1 MGREAASYAGG
12 RGRAAQVRAH
22 CRGRPWS
29 SARRALMT
37 QKAGRSAHR
46 GALGLASPALCP
58 GGPWGSGSCSTCV
71 RAWSPPASAWRRP
84 RCTTDTDRS
93 ASWPTPLRSRGATR
107 RPATTLAEWR
117 RARPGSAPRD
127 VPAPTP
133 RVPVP
138 PHGGRR
144 WPPPRVAE
152 PATPLRLPRP
162 PFEPLRVL
170 RAVSDL
176 LDAPAGRLAR
186 DRLRLLP
193 ADPAGA
199 RPRRGPRR
207 AQTAAPLSM
216 APARRRRTRALAG
229 AACATTMALV
239 AGEVMRVWRRGQA
252 PTPTRP
258 REVLRG
264 GGIAARETVQVVRAG
279 YRAGPANEASA
290 LNLFVAFGATFAVA
304 RGVTLAI
311 RRGRGPFRNVRVGRR
326 HIHHFVP
333 GIVLTLLSGGA
344 SIGLRH
350 ERLDHW
356 LAVPFGAGAALIVD
370 ETALLIEL
378 DDVYWSDKGVL
389 SIDVG
394 LGAIAMLAS
403 LALLVRVVRRGEAA
417 ILTPW

>member
-1 MGREAASYAGG
+1 MAS
-12 RGRAAQVRAH
+12 
-22 CRGRPWS
+22 
-29 SARRALMT
+29 
-37 QKAGRSAHR
+37 
-46 GALGLASPALCP
+46 
-58 GGPWGSGSCSTCV
+58 
-71 RAWSPPASAWRRP
+71 
-84 RCTTDTDRS
+84 
-93 ASWPTPLRSRGATR
+93 
-107 RPATTLAEWR
+107 
-117 RARPGSAPRD
+117 
-127 VPAPTP
+127 
-133 RVPVP
+133 
-138 PHGGRR
+138 
-144 WPPPRVAE
+144 
-152 PATPLRLPRP
+152 
-162 PFEPLRVL
+162 
-170 RAVSDL
+170 
-176 LDAPAGRLAR
+176 
-186 DRLRLLP
+186 
-193 ADPAGA
+193 
-199 RPRRGPRR
+199 
-207 AQTAAPLSM
+207 
-216 APARRRRTRALAG
+216 ARRRRTRSLAA
-229 AACATTMALV
+229 AACATTTALV
-239 AGEVMRVWRRGQA
+239 AAEVMRVWRRGQA

-304 RGVTLAI
+304 RGVTFAI

-394 LGAIAMLAS
+394 LGAVAILGS

-417 ILTPW
+417 ILTPR